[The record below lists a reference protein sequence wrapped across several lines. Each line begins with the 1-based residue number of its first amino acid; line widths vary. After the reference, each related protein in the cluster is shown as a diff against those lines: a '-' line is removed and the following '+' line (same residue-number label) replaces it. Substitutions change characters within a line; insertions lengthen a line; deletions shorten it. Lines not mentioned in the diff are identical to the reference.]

1 MASNGSLLIGSSFL
15 HEKGIMSI
23 FDRKKSQKQWREVR
37 ISAKI
42 TEGDCDVDFDEV

>member
-1 MASNGSLLIGSSFL
+1 
-15 HEKGIMSI
+15 MSI

-42 TEGDCDVDFDEV
+42 TEGDCDVDFDEVIHDEAPQVNTGHVVCSVY